1 MLIVGPG
8 KAGRVTTTASVQRAR
23 GSGAAFRLEDSAA
36 VSESIKTAAIQ
47 VTQSLDALLMV
58 QEVDPRER
66 RRRAVARSRQALDL
80 LDEVKVALIGGASPG
95 EALAR
100 LEQVAATVREPTGEP
115 GLDAVAEAID
125 LRVAVELAKRGRAVR
140 R

>member
-8 KAGRVTTTASVQRAR
+8 KAGKVTTTGSVRRAR
-23 GSGAAFRLEDSAA
+23 GSGAAFCLEDSAA
-36 VSESIKTAAIQ
+36 VSQSIKTAATQ
-47 VTQSLDALLMV
+47 VTQSLDALLLV

-66 RRRAVARSRQALDL
+66 RRRAVARSREALDL
-80 LDEVKVALIGGASPG
+80 LDQVKVALLAGDSPG

-100 LEQVAATVREPTGEP
+100 LEQAAAALREPTGEP
-115 GLDAVAEAID
+115 GLDAVVEAID